1 MDQSKAHYPQD
12 VDSFKAVVSDF
23 QTTDRYKAPV
33 LFSVGRRIVTR
44 NGTLASVRYPVVNG
58 PDQNTGSAAILMKVL
73 GIQPE
78 GVQNVELTQGQLH
91 EILRYFAPFEG
102 DGKQHANI
110 EALKKAMNAQAG
122 LADDDTSLGFVA
134 TFIFD
139 DIDPQGVEDST
150 LKLYG
155 LSNRLFKPNQLNLV
169 RVFTKLPNVAW
180 IGDTPM
186 DSDDIDHALMSAALD
201 NPSSAYHRD
210 YAPHMVDKFPLYIHR
225 INAVKMGVRIT
236 DQHKVRLGAYLG
248 EGTTLMPGASYVN
261 FNAGTEG
268 SSMVEGRISSSA
280 IVGAGSDIGGGAS
293 ILGTLSGG
301 NSIPISVGRN
311 CLLEVNC
318 ALGIPIGD
326 AVIIGTETAVM
337 ASSRI
342 RVGIQGHPLHGETV
356 KASELAGIN
365 AATFRRNDG
374 DGVLEV
380 VRTRRNEEFARK
392 LENGE
397 SILSADLHKND

>member
-1 MDQSKAHYPQD
+1 MNQARTGYPTNTDEFKRVVDTFQSTEHYRP
-12 VDSFKAVVSDF
+12 
-23 QTTDRYKAPV
+23 PI
-33 LFSVGRRIVTR
+33 LFSIGRRLITR
-44 NGTLASVRYPVVNG
+44 SGSVASVRYPVVNG
-58 PDQNTGSAAILMKVL
+58 PGQNTGSATILMKVL
-73 GIQPE
+73 GVHPE
-78 GVQNVELTQGQLH
+78 GIQNVELTHRQLC

-110 EALKKAMNAQAG
+110 EAFKRVANAQAG
-122 LADDDTSLGFVA
+122 LSDDDASFGFVA

-139 DIDPQGVEDST
+139 DIEPQGVEDST

-155 LSNRLFKPNQLNLV
+155 LSNRLFKPNQLNLT

-180 IGDTPM
+180 IGDTPL
-186 DSDDIDHALMSAALD
+186 DSEDIDEAIASAALD
-201 NPSSAYHRD
+201 NPASVYHRN

-261 FNAGTEG
+261 FNAGTDG
-268 SSMVEGRISSSA
+268 AMIEGRISSSA
-280 IVGAGSDIGGGAS
+280 FVGKGSDIGGGAS

-301 NSIPISVGRN
+301 NSVPISVGRN

-318 ALGIPIGD
+318 ALGIPVGD
-326 AVIIGTETAVM
+326 AVIIGAETAVM
-337 ASSRI
+337 ASSRVHI
-342 RVGIQGHPLHGETV
+342 GIEGHPLQGQTV
-356 KASELAGIN
+356 KASTLAGIN
-365 AATFRRNDG
+365 AVTFRRNDT

-380 VRTRRNEEFARK
+380 VRTRRNEEFAGK
-392 LENGE
+392 LEDGK
-397 SILSADLHKND
+397 SILSADLHKNS

>member
-1 MDQSKAHYPQD
+1 MTQSSYPTN
-12 VDSFKAVVSDF
+12 VDDFKAMVANF
-23 QTTDRYKAPV
+23 QATDNYKAPI
-33 LFSVGRRIVTR
+33 LFAVGRRVVTR

-58 PDQNTGSAAILMKVL
+58 PGQNAGSVAILMKAL
-73 GIQPE
+73 GIEPT
-78 GVQNVELTQGQLH
+78 GIQNITLSGAMLD
-91 EILRYFAPFEG
+91 EILRYFAPFG
-102 DGKQHANI
+102 NDGKKHANI
-110 EALKKAMNAQAG
+110 EVLKSARKASF
-122 LADDDTSLGFVA
+122 DDGRNDETFVA

-139 DIDPQGVEDST
+139 DVVPEGVEDST
-150 LKLYG
+150 LKLYA
-155 LSNRLFKPNQLNLV
+155 LSNRLFRPNQLNLAKI
-169 RVFTKLPNVAW
+169 FTKLPNVAW

-186 DSDDIDHALMSAALD
+186 DSDEIEQSLMSAAFD
-201 NPSSAYHRD
+201 GKS

-225 INAVKMGVRIT
+225 INAVKMEVRIT

-261 FNAGTEG
+261 FNAGTDG
-268 SSMVEGRISSSA
+268 AMIEGRISSSA
-280 IVGAGSDIGGGAS
+280 FVGKGSDIGGGAS

-301 NSIPISVGRN
+301 NNVPISVGRN

-318 ALGIPIGD
+318 ALGIPVGD
-326 AVIIGTETAVM
+326 AVIIGAETAVM

-342 RVGIQGHPLHGETV
+342 RVDIEGHPFQGQTV

-380 VRTRRNEEFARK
+380 VRTRRNVEFARK
-392 LENGE
+392 LEDGE